1 MAGDADRRGGG
12 LGQES
17 KTLEFAV
24 YYISIL
30 PIFYVK

>member
-24 YYISIL
+24 YYISIFTYIL
-30 PIFYVK
+30 C